1 MEQRFFRLLTFETNG
16 AVKGLVR
23 WSMKMGKSSKK
34 SGNVLLCAL
43 CTILIV
49 SAIAGTVLINC
60 TTRYN
65 VASSQVQ
72 SWKAALQAA
81 EAGGDIAYAE
91 LRKTILDPSNAFSGW
106 TSSGLV
112 HTSPVTT
119 LGSANLKAS
128 SAVDLFYND
137 AVTGNPWYRIRSK
150 GVAPMLGLRRTG
162 MDDRMISGARGDSLL
177 RKIDFNYDHFISAYG
192 PNGDGIGKALVAV
205 SNAQLARRIELIAA
219 PMTPFEAAIKAG
231 GTFYGLGSAAFVD
244 SYRSNNG
251 AYDSTVKNNPSDW
264 RYPDSQSG
272 TVEINTAVATIL
284 GSIFGN
290 VYTNGGTVTKKTT
303 SISGIIDNNVP
314 FDLPPFKMPS
324 TSTWNYVAS
333 PSEVTGNT
341 TITPPVGGSAAS
353 PSYYLISSFA
363 NNGNLT
369 VNPAIIGGVA
379 QETYVAIHVTGDIG
393 NNTSSQ
399 PTITV
404 PAQVHLQVYFD
415 GNFQTKAQNI
425 VNTSGYAGNLQ
436 FYAISPTLPNG
447 APDPSVQQT
456 INLNSGGGSTAGFAA
471 VFYAP
476 SANFTINGGP
486 DIVGAIVCKNFY
498 ANGNVHWH
506 YDRAL
511 DTMGDVVDY
520 RIASYVE
527 DIR

>member
-1 MEQRFFRLLTFETNG
+1 MR
-16 AVKGLVR
+16 
-23 WSMKMGKSSKK
+23 KSANQQ
-34 SGNVLLCAL
+34 GNVLLCAL

-49 SAIAGTVLINC
+49 SAIAGTVLLNC

-65 VASSQVQ
+65 VASNQVQ

-106 TSSGLV
+106 TNSGVV

-119 LGSANLKAS
+119 FSGANLKAS
-128 SAVDLFYND
+128 SAVDLFYTD
-137 AVTGNPWYRIRSK
+137 AVNGNPWYRIRSK
-150 GVAPMLGLRRTG
+150 GIAPMLGLFRTG
-162 MDDRMISGARGDSLL
+162 MDDRMMTGVRGDSLL

-192 PNGDGIGKALVAV
+192 PNGDCVGKALVAV
-205 SNAQLARRIELIAA
+205 SHPQLARRIELIAA
-219 PMTPFEAAIKAG
+219 PVTPFEAAIKAG

-244 SYRSNNG
+244 SYRSTDG
-251 AYDSTVKNNPSDW
+251 AYDSTVKDNPSDW
-264 RYPDSQSG
+264 RYGDSHSG
-272 TVEINTAVATIL
+272 TVEINSAVATIL

-290 VYTNGGTVTKKTT
+290 VYTNGGSVTKKTS

-314 FDLPPFKMPS
+314 FDLPPFRMPS
-324 TSTWNYVAS
+324 TTTWNYVAS
-333 PSEVTGNT
+333 PSAVIPNT
-341 TITPPVGGSAAS
+341 TITPSVAGSAAS
-353 PSYYLISSFA
+353 PSYYLMSSFA
-363 NNGNLT
+363 NNGSLT
-369 VNPAIIGGVA
+369 VNPVVVNGVA

-393 NNTSSQ
+393 QNTSSQ

-404 PAQVHLQVYFD
+404 PAHVHLQVYFD

-436 FYAISPTLPNG
+436 FYAISPT
-447 APDPSVQQT
+447 DPSVQQT
-456 INLNSGGGSTAGFAA
+456 IDLNSGGGSTAGFAA